1 MADTLINARGETL
14 EDRWIHLADDEAAP
28 SEGALLLS
36 LSRWQGEADT
46 LRQRAQPLGLRL
58 ANTVDPAELG
68 EAIHAFALIVLEF
81 PQFMDGRAFSQARI
95 LRDRLGFSGELRA
108 AGDIAPDQLFYLRRC
123 GFDSF
128 AVPSPPAKGLDKF
141 LQPFSQAY
149 QPGARR
155 PEQSPRG

>member
-1 MADTLINARGETL
+1 MADTLINARGEVL
-14 EDRWIHLADDEAAP
+14 EDRWIPLGDDAVVPA
-28 SEGALLLS
+28 EGALLVS
-36 LSRWQGEADT
+36 LDRWRREADT
-46 LRQRAQPLGLRL
+46 LGKHGQALGLQL

-68 EAIHAFALIVLEF
+68 EAVHSFALIALEF

-108 AGDIAPDQLFYLRRC
+108 AGDIAPDQLFYLQRC

-128 AVPSPPAKGLDKF
+128 ALSTPPQKALDK
-141 LQPFSQAY
+141 LLRPFSQAY

-155 PEQSPRG
+155 PEQGLRG